1 MGDEEREGAS
11 PFARLEYEEWRRHS
25 APSLFVARIARRSLT
40 AALVLIITV
49 LAALALVY
57 ALLLLP

>member
-1 MGDEEREGAS
+1 MGDEEPE
-11 PFARLEYEEWRRHS
+11 PFSKLEYEEWRRHS

>member
-1 MGDEEREGAS
+1 MGGEEPE
-11 PFARLEYEEWRRHS
+11 PFSKLEYEEWRRHS

-40 AALVLIITV
+40 PALALILAA